1 MTLTCQWIGDQNMY
15 LQYHI
20 MLISSEEPKEE
31 DVGISQVSPVMEEVA
46 IEEEVYLDIG
56 EVEEVALDMD
66 KVKVEKA
73 VDAVVVV
80 LEVVV

>member
-1 MTLTCQWIGDQNMY
+1 MY

-31 DVGISQVSPVMEEVA
+31 DVGISQVSPVMEEVD